1 MKNGVVA
8 ALLLV
13 AVIAGAGVGYF
24 AGNQL
29 TMARTSTE
37 TTSLT
42 TTVTALQSSASISN
56 WRFVVSINV
65 TTIEVGQ
72 SLLLWAN
79 LTNTSPSNQTI
90 RPFVGPYITSRVVAA
105 NGTVVWTWEP
115 PEVTWPNWNVTS
127 GQTLSQDV
135 DIPTTNFRTGSYLVD
150 VAPLTTDF
158 GQIVSNNFNLTLPF
172 STQVT
177 MCFGCEHG

>member
-1 MKNGVVA
+1 MRNKAVASLLVVA
-8 ALLLV
+8 I
-13 AVIAGAGVGYF
+13 IAGAGVGYF

-29 TMARTSTE
+29 TLARTSTE
-37 TTSLT
+37 ITWLT
-42 TTVTALQSSASISN
+42 TTETALQSSASISN
-56 WRFVVSINV
+56 WRFVVSINA
-65 TTIEVGQ
+65 TTIEIGQ

-90 RPFVGPYITSRVVAA
+90 RPFVGPYVTSRVVAA

-115 PEVTWPNWNVTS
+115 PEVRWPNWNVTS

-135 DIPTTNFRTGSYLVD
+135 DIPTASFRIGSYLVE
-150 VAPLTTDF
+150 VAPLITDL
-158 GQIVSNNFNLTLPF
+158 GQIVSNNFNLTLSF

-177 MCFGCEHG
+177 ICFGCEHG